1 MELEK
6 RINNKC
12 SNLNPISNKENN
24 MNCVNLFDTSL
35 KSKKN
40 NCNEFNKAI
49 KLKRNFK

>member
-6 RINNKC
+6 RVNNKL
-12 SNLNPISNKENN
+12 SNLNPSSNKENN
-24 MNCVNLFDTSL
+24 MYSVNLFDTSL

-40 NCNEFNKAI
+40 NNNEFNKAI